1 MADTTQY
8 TADSM
13 RELTGL
19 EPIRQSPSQY
29 IGDTLAVSAKN
40 GRNNAQEDEVLTAGG
55 FHLFVE
61 TLGNSSDEATNTDE
75 KGKPFANLI
84 EVRLHADQ
92 SITVTDN
99 GRGVPP
105 DINKETG
112 KSGLEMTWLTMN
124 AGGKF
129 KSKTEKKAGNY
140 KTAQGLHGVGAACV
154 AALSDRL
161 DVTVWRN
168 GKEYRMSAKE
178 GIPGKFSGD
187 SIRSKF
193 TPITDSSKIVSI
205 GADTRKAGDKLGETG
220 TCVHWHPDP
229 KIWAGT
235 DIPVFDIYE
244 YVEAQSYMAPS
255 CTYRIIDETS
265 VCGGSASKP
274 KVTEY
279 HHPNGISDMI
289 DEKTSKGTNLSPRIS
304 FDVPSSYT
312 KNVVIEND
320 DGTMG
325 TKPIDYNCTV
335 KVAMRW
341 TGRNG
346 SDIEGYANGVH
357 CIGKHVDG
365 LRRGLSRGVGDWIKS
380 AHLMTKQDEKKKIVP
395 NIDDITDGM
404 VAVVEVLLEDQCD
417 FHGQTKDVLGNP
429 EVLSCVS
436 DAVKDK
442 VTEWFNTRK
451 NTSTAKKIGKSILE
465 NARLRAK
472 QKAERESAKK
482 AKSALSSSKPAKL
495 YDCKLSGKGTEIL
508 LCEGDSALG
517 GMKAIRRSDYV
528 SLLPFRGVTANVWDQ
543 RTSSNEL
550 LKHKEL
556 ADLVNAMNCGIGQNF
571 VFENRKYD
579 RIGIYTD
586 ADNDGDY
593 IRSLL
598 ILFIATQFPGMIEN
612 KKVFAGCPPLYSI
625 TYLSGSKKGQTEFV
639 ANEDERDAV
648 IEDYIKQGG
657 DVSKDKIKIQRSK
670 GLGEMSPSEL
680 KSFLDPETRR
690 VRIITLDDVDEARN
704 RANDVFDLLFS
715 RKKDA
720 KDARRAW
727 IDETFSN
734 DGNDELVDI
743 DFDELEK
750 STKKH
755 TSHKKAKKIDEK
767 ERNWEIDYADGGY
780 EEKSIDSEIL
790 NSMRSYID
798 YTLTDRALPYIDGM
812 KPVHRAAIWY
822 MWDHKIK
829 STSNYVKSQS
839 IAGGVIGTLHPHSAD
854 AAYGATAGLTR
865 DKADDTKCGACMLN
879 LSLVDGHGNFGA
891 SFEDTCAAPRYTEM
905 RLSKNG
911 ELCVSETD
919 DGAVFMNLS
928 FDVKTKLPEILPSK
942 IPALLINGAVGLAY
956 GYNVS
961 WLPHNPSE
969 AIKACILRVD
979 NPNCSVADIKKV
991 MPGPDFP
998 SGGIVV
1004 DSTSDAI
1011 SQAYKTGF
1019 GTLTLTSRYTIN
1031 KLTRGRHAIDIYET
1045 PYGVARSGDKSIV
1058 AGISAFADDHPEYGI
1073 TDVKNLSGN
1082 EHECLIEVTVKSGIN
1097 ADAVAKELID
1107 PSSKTLLTQSTSYRQ
1122 SAIIGDFER
1131 TDQPD
1136 ATGRTNMLRL
1146 ANAKPADLSL
1156 LEYIDDFI
1164 AFRKACI
1171 INSSEF
1177 KRDKALHQKHLVD
1190 GMLKALA
1197 DIDEVISI
1205 VRRSQNK
1212 DTAAKNL
1219 KKRFKIDDEQA
1230 AYILSIPLARLTRS
1244 DKIQL
1249 EDNSKKLNAQ
1259 AKKYDKILSS
1269 DANIRAEIKSQ
1280 LTEILEQ
1287 QCLPRRTT
1295 IVSSDGKII
1304 ARAKSDKKDTVAL
1317 TTQTALT
1324 ALGKANTASV
1334 TSTVTPDSSDSPAV
1348 PSQPS
1353 LTVSGT
1359 TTIYLNAVGE
1369 LCQSTKRQQMPVQTL
1384 PDVDLNDTILIVY
1397 RDGSSTRLR
1406 AHELPSGKYAKV
1418 VKAAAGVASFG
1429 PDESRRVD
1437 VAMITTDGKV
1447 KVLDSSTLT
1456 KSPDCD
1462 VMKVASGATIAAAR
1476 PVTGDQSFVF
1486 VTSAANLLRF
1496 KVSTV
1501 NKQGRTSAGVAG
1513 VKLGK
1518 DVRVVFATVI
1528 DADAASVVTST
1539 GASVKVSAV
1548 SDFPEKGRGTLGVRC
1563 HRFVKGESRLTDA
1576 YVGVS
1581 PVAKSGAKAFELPK
1595 PAARDASGT
1604 KTDGLDGLRFGE
1616 K

>member
-1 MADTTQY
+1 MPKKEKTTESSY

-40 GRNNAQEDEVLTAGG
+40 GRNNPQDGETLTAGG

-61 TLGNSSDEATNTDE
+61 TLGNSSDEATNTDDN
-75 KGKPFANLI
+75 GKPFADVI

-105 DINKETG
+105 DINKATG

-161 DVTVWRN
+161 DVTVWRD

-178 GIPGKFSGD
+178 GVPGHFDGD
-187 SIRSKF
+187 GIRSKF
-193 TPITDSSKIVSI
+193 TPISDSSKIVSI
-205 GADTRKAGDKLGETG
+205 SNDTRTADKKLGPTG
-220 TCVHWHPDP
+220 TSVHWHPDP

-235 DIPVFDIYE
+235 DIPLFDIYQ

-255 CTYRIIDETS
+255 CTYRIIDETKL
-265 VCGGSASKP
+265 GGGTPSKP

-289 DEKTSKGTNLSPRIS
+289 DEKTAKGTNLSPRIA
-304 FDVPSSYT
+304 FDVASSYT

-335 KVAMRW
+335 KVALRW
-341 TGRNG
+341 TARSGA
-346 SDIEGYANGVH
+346 DIEGYANGVH

-380 AHLMTKQDEKKKIVP
+380 SNLMTKQDEKKGISP

-442 VTEWFNTRK
+442 ITEWLNTRK
-451 NTSTAKKIGKSILE
+451 NATTAKKIGKSILD

-472 QKAERESAKK
+472 QKAERENAKK
-482 AKSALSSSKPAKL
+482 VKNALGALGGKPAKL
-495 YDCKLSGKGTEIL
+495 YDCQKSGVGTEMLI
-508 LCEGDSALG
+508 CEGQSASGTTL
-517 GMKAIRRSDYV
+517 AARSSTYQSIYSV
-528 SLLPFRGVTANVWDQ
+528 RGVGLNSWGASDAKVLAN
-543 RTSSNEL
+543 
-550 LKHKEL
+550 KEF
-556 ADLVNAMNCGIGQNF
+556 ADIASAMGSGIGKNF
-571 VFENRKYD
+571 DYENRHYD

-586 ADNDGDY
+586 SDEDGKN
-593 IRSLL
+593 ISSILL
-598 ILFIATQFPGMIEN
+598 VFIYTQFPGMIEN
-612 KKVFAGCPPLYSI
+612 GKIFIGCPPLYTI
-625 TYLSGSKKGQTEFV
+625 TYPDGKTVFASDE
-639 ANEDERDAV
+639 AERDRIV
-648 IEDYIKQGG
+648 KDYEKNGG
-657 DVSKDKIKIQRSK
+657 EAKKLKMARAK
-670 GLGEMSPSEL
+670 GLGEMDADEFKPCI
-680 KSFLDPETRR
+680 DPTTRT
-690 VRIITLDDVDEARN
+690 VRIVTVDDVEDSRARAEYALN
-704 RANDVFDLLFS
+704 MLFS
-715 RKKDA
+715 SKKDA
-720 KDARRAW
+720 RDERRTW
-727 IDETFSN
+727 IDETFDQTIN
-734 DGNDELVDI
+734 DDDADAVNELDLYKTVVQP
-743 DFDELEK
+743 ERK
-750 STKKH
+750 STVP
-755 TSHKKAKKIDEK
+755 EK
-767 ERNWEIDYADGGY
+767 DRDWEHDYADGG
-780 EEKSIDSEIL
+780 IDSIQLGDEIL
-790 NSMRSYID
+790 TSMKSYID

-812 KPVHRAAIWY
+812 KPVHRATLWY
-822 MWDHKIK
+822 MWDHNIK
-829 STSNYVKSQS
+829 STSAYTKSQT

-854 AAYGATAGLTR
+854 AAYGAAAGLAR
-865 DKADDTKCGACMLN
+865 SKADDTRCGACMLN
-879 LSLVDGHGNFGA
+879 TSLIDGHGNFGS
-891 SFEDTCAAPRYTEM
+891 SFETPPAAPRYTEM
-905 RLSKNG
+905 RLSKAG
-911 ELCVSETD
+911 SECVRETD
-919 DGAVFMNLS
+919 NGAVFMKLS
-928 FDVKTKLPEILPSK
+928 FDVKNKLPELLPVR
-942 IPALLINGAVGLAY
+942 IPTLLINGSQGLAY

-969 AIKACILRVD
+969 AIKACLMRID
-979 NPNCSVADIKKV
+979 NPKCTTKEIRKV

-998 SGGIVV
+998 SGGILI
-1004 DSTSDAI
+1004 DRENSAI
-1011 SQAYKTGF
+1011 EQAYDTGF
-1019 GTLTLTSRYTIN
+1019 SNLTLTSRYKIVPL
-1031 KLTRGRHAIDIYET
+1031 KRGRHAIDFYET
-1045 PYGVARSGDKSIV
+1045 PYGVARSGDKSII
-1058 AGISAFADDHPEYGI
+1058 ASIASISDAHPEYGI
-1073 TDVKNLSGN
+1073 TSIKNLSGA
-1082 EHECLIEVTVKSGIN
+1082 EYDCLIEVIVKSGIN
-1097 ADAVAKELID
+1097 AEAVAQALVGA
-1107 PSSKTLLTQSTSYRQ
+1107 SAKTMLTQTMSYRQ
-1122 SAIIGDFER
+1122 SAIIGKFDR
-1131 TDQPD
+1131 TNQPD

-1146 ANAKPADLSL
+1146 YDAKPCDINLLS
-1156 LEYIDDFI
+1156 YIDAFIDF
-1164 AFRKACI
+1164 RRACI
-1171 INSSEF
+1171 INSSEYE
-1177 KRDKALHQKHLVD
+1177 REKALRQKHLID
-1190 GMLKALA
+1190 GMLLALA
-1197 DIDEVISI
+1197 DIDEVIAI
-1205 VRRSQNK
+1205 VRRSKNK
-1212 DTAAKNL
+1212 ETAAKNL

-1230 AYILSIPLARLTRS
+1230 SYILSIPLARLTRS

-1249 EDNSKKLNAQ
+1249 EDNAKKLNAK
-1259 AKKYDKILSS
+1259 AKGYDKILSS
-1269 DANIRAEIKSQ
+1269 DKNILAEIKKQ
-1280 LTEILEQ
+1280 LEEELEKQ
-1287 QCLPRRTT
+1287 TLPRRTT
-1295 IVSSDGKII
+1295 IVSADGKVI
-1304 ARAKSDKKDTVAL
+1304 A
-1317 TTQTALT
+1317 
-1324 ALGKANTASV
+1324 KASKETKEQQAHDVSIAMAAYSEDDATIVSV
-1334 TSTVTPDSSDSPAV
+1334 DDVDSSDV
-1348 PSQPS
+1348 MPSKKPS

-1359 TTIYLNAVGE
+1359 TTVYLNAAGE

-1429 PDESRRVD
+1429 ANESNRVD

-1462 VMKVASGATIAAAR
+1462 VMKVSSGATIAAAR
-1476 PVTGDQSFVF
+1476 PVTVDQSFVF

-1518 DVRVVFATVI
+1518 DVSVVFATVI

-1539 GASVKVSAV
+1539 GASIKVSAV

-1581 PVAKSGAKAFELPK
+1581 PAAKSGTKAFELPK